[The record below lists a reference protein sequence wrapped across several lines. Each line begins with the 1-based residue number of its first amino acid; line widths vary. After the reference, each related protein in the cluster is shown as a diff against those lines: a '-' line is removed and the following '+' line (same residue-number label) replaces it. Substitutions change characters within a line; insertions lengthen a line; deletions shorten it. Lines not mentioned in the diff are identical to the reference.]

1 MELILFYLVAAAAVT
16 SAAFV
21 VKCRNPINSALNLV
35 TTFICLAVFYVM
47 LESPFM
53 AAIQII
59 VYAGAII
66 VLIIFVIMLLNF
78 GKKVQGRYTHGLA
91 AGGVVSVLMLLVA
104 SQFVRFGE
112 ATGTGGEITSAVIAD
127 IGHTELIGRTL
138 FLDFV
143 LPFEIASILLLI
155 AIVGALILAKRKV

>member
-1 MELILFYLVAAAAVT
+1 MELILFYLVAMVAIA

-21 VKCRNPINSALNLV
+21 VICRSPINSALNLV

-78 GKKVQGRYTHGLA
+78 GQKVQGRYTHGLA
-91 AGGVVSVLMLLVA
+91 ASGLVSALMLLVG

-112 ATGTGGEITSAVIAD
+112 ATGTGGEITSAVLAEV
-127 IGHTELIGRTL
+127 GHTELIGRAL

-143 LPFEIASILLLI
+143 LPFEIAAVLLLI
-155 AIVGALILAKRKV
+155 AIVGALVIAKQKV

>member
-1 MELILFYLVAAAAVT
+1 MEIILFYLVAGVAIA
-16 SAAFV
+16 SAFFV

-59 VYAGAII
+59 VYAGAIM

-78 GKKVQGRYTHGLA
+78 GQSNQGRYTHGLA
-91 AGGVVSVLMLLVA
+91 AGGLVSVLLLFVA
-104 SQFVRFGE
+104 SQFISRGD
-112 ATGTGGEITSAVIAD
+112 ATGTGGAITSAVIAD
-127 IGHTELIGRTL
+127 VGHTELIGRVL
-138 FLDFV
+138 FLDFA
-143 LPFEIASILLLI
+143 LPLEIAAVLLLI
-155 AIVGALILAKRKV
+155 AIVGALIIAKQKV

>member
-35 TTFICLAVFYVM
+35 TTFISLAVFYIM

-91 AGGVVSVLMLLVA
+91 AGGVVSVLMMLVA

-127 IGHTELIGRTL
+127 IGHTELIGRAL

>member
-1 MELILFYLVAAAAVT
+1 MEILFFYLVAGVAIL
-16 SAAFV
+16 SAIFV
-21 VKCRNPINSALNLV
+21 IKCRNPINSALNLV
-35 TTFICLAVFYVM
+35 TTFLCLAVFYVM

-59 VYAGAII
+59 IYAGAII

-78 GKKVQGRYTHGLA
+78 GQTIKGRYTHGLA
-91 AGGVVSVLMLLVA
+91 GAGLVSVLMLLVA

-112 ATGTGGEITSAVIAD
+112 ATGTGGEITSAVIAEV
-127 IGHTELIGRTL
+127 GHTELIGRAL

-143 LPFEIASILLLI
+143 LPFEIAGVLLLI
-155 AIVGALILAKRKV
+155 AIVGALILAKQKV

>member
-1 MELILFYLVAAAAVT
+1 MEIILFYLVAGVAIT
-16 SAAFV
+16 SAFFV

-35 TTFICLAVFYVM
+35 TTFICLAVFYIM

-59 VYAGAII
+59 VYAGAIM

-78 GKKVQGRYTHGLA
+78 GQTVRGRYTHGLA
-91 AGGVVSVLMLLVA
+91 GGGLLAVLLLLVT
-104 SQFVRFGE
+104 SQFVRFGD
-112 ATGTGGEITSAVIAD
+112 APGTGGEITSALLTEV
-127 IGHTELIGRTL
+127 GHTELIGRAL

-143 LPFEIASILLLI
+143 LPFEIAGVLLLI
-155 AIVGALILAKRKV
+155 AILGALIIAKQKV